1 MFPNKIAVVI
11 AVLLIIVAGLVGY
24 SIGVRVAP
32 VNDDE
37 PMLEQPEVV
46 ACTMEAKMCP
56 DGSYVGRIG
65 PSCEFAPCPSVVMPV
80 ETSATLEAQ
89 LGETVSA
96 FGVVLTPEV
105 VLEDSRCPIDV
116 VCIQAG
122 TVRIRT
128 ALVSGMGTS
137 VQEMVLGETYTTEA
151 ESITFVSVSPTPIS
165 TDVVDQESYQFTF
178 LVEER

>member
-11 AVLLIIVAGLVGY
+11 AALLIVVAGLVGY

-32 VNDDE
+32 AEEDVV
-37 PMLEQPEVV
+37 LEQPDVV

-65 PSCEFAPCPSVVMPV
+65 PSCEFAPCPSVVMPI
-80 ETSATLEAQ
+80 ETSMTLEAH

-96 FGVVLTPEV
+96 FGAVITPEV
-105 VLEDSRCPIDV
+105 VLEDSRCPVDV

-122 TVRIRT
+122 TVRIRA

-137 VQEMVLGETYTTEA
+137 VQEMKLGETYTTEA
-151 ESITFVSVSPTPIS
+151 ESITFVSVSPAPVS
-165 TDVVDQESYQFTF
+165 TDTFEQTAYQFTF
-178 LVEER
+178 LVEQR

>member
-11 AVLLIIVAGLVGY
+11 ALALVVVAGLVGY

-32 VNDDE
+32 MEDTNG
-37 PMLEQPEVV
+37 LEQPEAV

-65 PSCEFAPCPSVVMPV
+65 PSCEFAACPSVVAPL
-80 ETSATLEAQ
+80 ETSMILEAK

-96 FGVVLTPEV
+96 FGAIITPEV
-105 VLEDSRCPIDV
+105 LLEDSRCPTDV

-122 TVRIRT
+122 TVRVRA
-128 ALVSGMGTS
+128 ALMSGMGNA
-137 VQEMVLGETYTTEA
+137 VQEFTLGETYTTEA
-151 ESITFVSVSPTPIS
+151 EMITLTEVSPLPIS
-165 TDVVDQESYQFTF
+165 TESISDSEYQFTF
-178 LVEER
+178 QVEKR